1 MLLSPLSLL
10 LVSMQ
15 AGAPALAAQDPTL
28 NPSQAFHTAP
38 VSAPWLGTMSRN
50 QGGQIFAGSIDSDD
64 FNRPAIGSEWTQV
77 GAGSF
82 AISADTLISASG
94 NDQMVRTGTTA
105 AYEDQTVEFDLLPSP
120 AGLSYTAAITGIGA
134 NQLFTKV
141 QSNSGGVYDF
151 IGFYQGF
158 NGGGLGTYG
167 GFVAITPVTGG
178 HVRMYITNA
187 GDTMNVDI
195 DEANDGV
202 YEYHYES
209 STIVSSFAGTLGT
222 GTGIGGWA
230 AQADNWELGDGPSGP
245 ALSVAGTCP
254 GLNTFT
260 ITGSDPF
267 GPIGIVY
274 GPAGSFTV
282 SGGACSGLA
291 LDIAVPT
298 IAGIFAAD
306 AAGGLTFSATLPA
319 GACGATVQAVDVN
332 NCAPSNS
339 EVL

>member
-1 MLLSPLSLL
+1 
-10 LVSMQ
+10 MQ
-15 AGAPALAAQDPTL
+15 AGTPALAAQDPTL
-28 NPSQAFHTAP
+28 NPAQAFHTAP
-38 VSAPWLGTMSRN
+38 LSAPWLGMMSRN

-64 FNRPAIGSEWTQV
+64 FNRPAIGAEWTQV
-77 GAGSF
+77 GVGSF
-82 AISADTLISASG
+82 AISADTLTSAAG

-105 AYEDQTVEFDLLPSP
+105 AYEDQTVEFDLLPGP

-134 NQLFTKV
+134 NQLYTKV
-141 QSNSGGVYDF
+141 QSNGGTVYDN
-151 IGFYQGF
+151 IGFYAGF
-158 NGGGLGTYG
+158 NGSIAGYSLFTG
-167 GFVAITPVTGG
+167 ITPVTGG
-178 HVRMYITNA
+178 HVRMYITNG

-195 DEANDGV
+195 DEASDGV
-202 YEYHYES
+202 YEYHYEQS
-209 STIVSSFAGTLGT
+209 GIVAAFAGSLGT

-245 ALSVAGTCP
+245 TLSVAGTCP

-260 ITGSDPF
+260 VSGSDPF

-274 GPAGSFTV
+274 GPAGAFTV
-282 SGGACSGLA
+282 GGGACAGLT

-298 IAGIFAAD
+298 IAGIFVGD

-332 NCAPSNS
+332 NCAPSNT